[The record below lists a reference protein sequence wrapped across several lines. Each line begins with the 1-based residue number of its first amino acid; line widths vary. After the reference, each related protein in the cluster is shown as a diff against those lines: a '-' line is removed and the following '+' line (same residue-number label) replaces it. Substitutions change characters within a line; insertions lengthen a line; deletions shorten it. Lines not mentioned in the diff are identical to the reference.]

1 MQEICI
7 NETRNS
13 YLLNM
18 NKKEN
23 KTKTNESES
32 NIVVEYGEQS
42 LKEILLQIIKQEYIN
57 NYKNDNITSSKKESN
72 IKPMENMELD
82 I

>member
-1 MQEICI
+1 MNKNCI
-7 NETRNS
+7 NETENS

-23 KTKTNESES
+23 KIKTEENES
-32 NIVVEYGEQS
+32 NIEIEYGEQS

-57 NYKNDNITSSKKESN
+57 NYKNDNITPSKKEGN
-72 IKPMENMELD
+72 QKPLEH
-82 I
+82 

>member
-7 NETRNS
+7 NETGNS

-18 NKKEN
+18 DKKEN
-23 KTKTNESES
+23 KIKTNENES

-42 LKEILLQIIKQEYIN
+42 LRETLLKIIKQEYIN
-57 NYKNDNITSSKKESN
+57 NYKNDNIISSKKESN
-72 IKPMENMELD
+72 IKPMEN

>member
-1 MQEICI
+1 MREICI

-57 NYKNDNITSSKKESN
+57 NYKNDNIISSKKESV
-72 IKPMENMELD
+72 
-82 I
+82 

>member
-7 NETRNS
+7 NETGNS

-18 NKKEN
+18 DKKEN
-23 KTKTNESES
+23 KIKTNENES

-42 LKEILLQIIKQEYIN
+42 LRETLLKIIKQEYIN

>member
-7 NETRNS
+7 NETGNS

-23 KTKTNESES
+23 KIKTNKNES
-32 NIVVEYGEQS
+32 NNIIVEYGEQS
-42 LKEILLQIIKQEYIN
+42 LKEILLRIIKQEYIN
-57 NYKNDNITSSKKESN
+57 NYKNDNIISSKKESN
-72 IKPMENMELD
+72 IKPMEN

>member
-1 MQEICI
+1 MREICI

-23 KTKTNESES
+23 KIKRNENDS
-32 NIVVEYGEQS
+32 NIVVEYGEQN

>member
-1 MQEICI
+1 MREICI

-23 KTKTNESES
+23 KIKTNENDS
-32 NIVVEYGEQS
+32 NIVVEYGEQN

>member
-57 NYKNDNITSSKKESN
+57 NYKNDNIISSKKESV
-72 IKPMENMELD
+72 
-82 I
+82 

>member
-7 NETRNS
+7 NETGNS

-18 NKKEN
+18 DKKEN
-23 KTKTNESES
+23 KIKTNENES

-42 LKEILLQIIKQEYIN
+42 LRETLLKIIKQEYIN
-57 NYKNDNITSSKKESN
+57 NYKNDNIISSKKESV
-72 IKPMENMELD
+72 
-82 I
+82 

>member
-1 MQEICI
+1 MNKNCI
-7 NETRNS
+7 NETENS

-23 KTKTNESES
+23 KIKTEENES
-32 NIVVEYGEQS
+32 NIEIEYGEQN

-57 NYKNDNITSSKKESN
+57 NYKNDNIISSKKESD
-72 IKPMENMELD
+72 L
-82 I
+82 